1 MNLPTVIVLLVVLA
15 LVVMALNA
23 LHSGKG
29 TCSCDDHNEK
39 KKGSGC
45 ANCTANCPLK
55 GKSKI

>member
-15 LVVMALNA
+15 LVVMAINA

-29 TCSCDDHNEK
+29 TCSCGEHNEK

-55 GKSKI
+55 GK